1 MKRLTVVL
9 LSFLFLASCVSKKK
23 FTALESERDE
33 YRAAMAQKEEY
44 LLRTQEELAEAQR
57 QLAQRDTDLAKAL
70 AREEALQGQ
79 LEYMELAN
87 TNLLDRMRELSL
99 VSQSGAESIKQS
111 LEVMDKQSNYIQELQ
126 GKIQEKDSLNLVLV
140 MNLKRS
146 LADVNDEDVQIQV
159 KGSKVFV
166 SLSDKMLYRSGSA
179 EIQPAALNVLGKVAR
194 IIKDHQDLDVLVE
207 GHTDN
212 VPIQTNCMADNW
224 DLSAKRATAV
234 VRVMQWRYGVTP
246 SRLTAAGRSEYIP
259 KATNN
264 TSAGRQANRRTEIIL
279 TPKMDQYFKLLEAPV
294 PPGSGQSSRVK

>member
-9 LSFLFLASCVSKKK
+9 LTLLFLASCVSKKK

-33 YRAAMAQKEEY
+33 YRAAMAQKEES

-70 AREEALQGQ
+70 SREEALQGQ

-294 PPGSGQSSRVK
+294 PPGSGQ

>member
-1 MKRLTVVL
+1 MRYLLPVML
-9 LSFLFLASCVSKKK
+9 LSGLLLSSCVSKKK
-23 FTALESERDE
+23 FTALEHERDE
-33 YRAAMAQKEEY
+33 YRASMAQKEDY

-57 QLAQRDTDLAKAL
+57 QLAQRDTELAKAL
-70 AREEALQGQ
+70 AREEALQGR

-87 TNLLDRMRELSL
+87 TNLLDRMRELSM

-146 LADVNDEDVQIQV
+146 LADVNDEDVQIEV

-212 VPIQTNCMADNW
+212 VPIKTGCLADNW
-224 DLSAKRATAV
+224 DLSTKRATAV
-234 VRVMQWRYGVTP
+234 VRVMQWRYGVAP
-246 SRLTAAGRSEYIP
+246 ARLTAAGRSEYVP

-264 TSAGRQANRRTEIIL
+264 TAAGRQINRRTEIIL
-279 TPKMDQYFKLLEAPV
+279 TPKMEQYFRLMEAPV
-294 PPGSGQSSRVK
+294 PPGAGQ

>member
-279 TPKMDQYFKLLEAPV
+279 TPKMDQYFKLLEAPA

>member
-9 LSFLFLASCVSKKK
+9 LSLLFLASCVSKKK

-33 YRAAMAQKEEY
+33 YRAAMAQKEES

-294 PPGSGQSSRVK
+294 PPGSGQ